1 MFAKKTG
8 RQAVKLKQLGWKETR
23 PVYLVLCV
31 AVFYL
36 ILSIGLLPER
46 VSLTAGEIAGE
57 DIFYGGNTTSYTS
70 AIRTNEAK
78 SGAAAEVGQIMVIDD
93 KVAENLL
100 AMVDSYFTAV
110 NLAAERRAEAEADPE
125 AGAGAV
131 GEALATLRTEL
142 PGTHSDEVLQ
152 AVLEMSRSGRSSLAA
167 VFKGAIEDTYAQGV
181 SENEVENARQ
191 AIATAIAGSTI
202 TDNEELFLKGLLADM
217 TLAYN
222 EVFDSMATAAAI
234 DEAMSQVTPV
244 EVTVKSGQKL
254 VSRGASITPEQ
265 IEALTALG
273 LQSENAAYAPY
284 IGLLFLVALLFSLL
298 YLYLRAYQ
306 KKVFEHRSSM
316 LLLAVILIVVLLISK
331 LISLVSVGEGPE
343 AAAQIGYLLPV
354 ASASMLIAVLL
365 DRDTAIVC
373 TLFLSACV
381 GIIMDGQMAFALT
394 AMAGGLTGILS
405 AANLSQRSQFVGASL
420 YITGANLLVIGTW
433 GLVWSQNYSI
443 IALGLL
449 FGLINGLLSAI
460 LAMGLLPYLESGFGV
475 TTVVRLLELSNS
487 NHPLLKRL
495 MMEAPGTYNHSILL
509 GNLAETAADAIGAN
523 ALLVRVSS
531 YYHDIGKLKRPHF
544 YIENQ
549 RSGENPHDKLQSSL
563 SAMIITSHVQ
573 DGIKMLKEQRFPA
586 EIIDIVEQHHGNSVL
601 TYFYHKAREMALDPD
616 EVKLEDYSYKGRPP
630 QTKEA
635 ALVMLADSVQ
645 AAVQSLSSPDQ
656 QQLENRVQEVIKS
669 KIADGQLKECPLTF
683 RDLELIGQSFMMVL
697 SGMNHSRIAYPELEL
712 PERGELASA
721 PAEPAR
727 PEAKTGGAGN
737 EGLSDH
743 SQEQKSPGH

>member
-1 MFAKKTG
+1 MVVQKPAPRPAEVK
-8 RQAVKLKQLGWKETR
+8 KLKWQTMR
-23 PVYLVLCV
+23 PLYV
-31 AVFYL
+31 AVCILAVYA
-36 ILSIGLLPER
+36 ILSMGLLPER

-70 AIRTNEAK
+70 AILTNEAK
-78 SGAAAEVGQIMVIDD
+78 SAAAAEVGQIMVIDG

-100 AMVDSYFTAV
+100 AVVDEYFIAI
-110 NLAAERRAEAEADPE
+110 NIAADHRDEEGAD
-125 AGAGAV
+125 
-131 GEALATLRTEL
+131 ALADLRGIL
-142 PGTHSDEVLQ
+142 PGSYSDEVLS
-152 AVLEMSRSGRSSLAA
+152 ALLDMNRFERSSLAA
-167 VFKGAIEDTYAQGV
+167 AFKNMISEVYAEGV
-181 SENEVENARQ
+181 ADDEVEEARQ
-191 AIATAIAGSTI
+191 SIAAAIVGSTI
-202 TDNEELFLKGLLADM
+202 AGNEELFLKSLLDAM
-217 TLAYN
+217 TLTYN
-222 EVFDSMATAAAI
+222 EVFDSVATAQAI
-234 DEAMSQVTPV
+234 DEAMNRVTPV
-244 EVTVKSGQKL
+244 QVTIKSGQKL
-254 VSRGASITPEQ
+254 VSRGDSVTAQQ

-273 LQSENAAYAPY
+273 LQSENAVYTPY
-284 IGLLFLVALLFSLL
+284 IGLLLLVGLLFGLL
-298 YLYLRAYQ
+298 YFYLRSYQ
-306 KKVFEHRSSM
+306 PRVFGHRSSM
-316 LLLAVILIVVLLISK
+316 VMLGVILIVVLLLCK
-331 LISLVSVGEGPE
+331 LISLVTVGGGPE
-343 AAAQIGYLLPV
+343 ASGQIGYLLPV

-365 DRDTAIVC
+365 DRDTAIVA
-373 TLFLSACV
+373 TIFLAACV
-381 GIIMDGQMAFALT
+381 GIIMDGELAFAL
-394 AMAGGLTGILS
+394 AALAGGLTGVLS
-405 AANLSQRSQFVGASL
+405 AAKLSQRSQFVGASL

-433 GLVWSQNYSI
+433 GLIWGQSTAV

-475 TTVVRLLELSNS
+475 TTVIRLLELSNS

-495 MMEAPGTYNHSILL
+495 MMEAPGTYNHSILV

-523 ALLVRVSS
+523 TLLVRVSS

-549 RSGENPHDKLQSSL
+549 RSGENPHDKLQPSL
-563 SAMIITSHVQ
+563 SAMIITAHVT
-573 DGIKMLKEQRFPA
+573 DGVKMLKEQRFPG
-586 EIIDIVEQHHGNSVL
+586 EIIDIVEQHHGNSLL
-601 TYFYHKAREMALDPD
+601 TYFYHKARELALDPD
-616 EVKLEDYSYKGRPP
+616 EVKLEDYCYKGRPP

-645 AAVQSLSSPDQ
+645 AAVQALSGQDQ
-656 QQLENRVQEVIKS
+656 QQLENRVQEVLKS
-669 KIADGQLKECPLTF
+669 RIADGQLKECPLTF
-683 RDLELIGQSFMMVL
+683 RDLEMIGQSFMMVL